1 MVYPLELSTSDFC
14 RFRSVSNN
22 GNVFFDENNELVVTV
37 LTDDS
42 QHVTVTSFDSSCSFE
57 FLIPNKGPV
66 IAIKF
71 SPGFSILAIQ
81 RNKNSVECLNL
92 TSCQPSGPEYSQ
104 LSKSAGN
111 TILGFCWVGDSSLA
125 FITNQ
130 GIELYQINSEKRTF
144 SSTKNINVKCHWF
157 SHCPR
162 SNFVVLATGQQG
174 TTLNPFQLR
183 HNSISKYAKFE
194 VDPGTP
200 SVNSRTSLAE
210 RNVTLATLYGQI
222 SVLVLRH
229 VARQTEQ
236 KAEVIIYPILKDS
249 SSKPSAILRLDMTGR
264 FAINI
269 LDNLVVVHHQSSK
282 TSVLFDIRC
291 RPESREGVTPTFAK
305 LGMPKTIREFYLPA
319 ADLAPFPA
327 PERSMPVEMYAS
339 SWVIFQPDIIIDAK
353 LGCMWKLSLLLEP
366 LANMISDPVSCS
378 DVLLRR
384 TEGKTVLLGRLQ
396 RWVTGESCDLFSLG
410 TVFDKVNEMY
420 RQNVEIELESQ
431 MGTPVNSA
439 SYLKISTKI
448 RPVVVVDQCDIYSQV
463 FLPLADGTL
472 IAESANLAESL
483 NESPTTTRENDEIEV
498 GQICNGKINNGDREV
513 KVSSK
518 TRKKCIAVTTSY
530 IRSLIQWH
538 LPVQHYIYELL
549 IGLLLESDN
558 FYQLH
563 QMLQY
568 HAISDSKPLACLLL
582 SLEPKY
588 PAAVQLA
595 VDMLRRLGNASEE
608 IIEVLLSQNKVLTAI
623 TYARNNGLGDSISAR
638 KFLEAVSNTGDLKAF
653 FSVYNFFEQRNL
665 KLRGSSIFAKGERCE
680 DFVKTFTEEFG
691 TSTSL

>member
-1 MVYPLELSTSDFC
+1 M
-14 RFRSVSNN
+14 
-22 GNVFFDENNELVVTV
+22 GNVKCCGK
-37 LTDDS
+37 S
-42 QHVTVTSFDSSCSFE
+42 QHVLPLEPNCYRLPNIHQSGLSIQLFLESFSQIFILRTLLD
-57 FLIPNKGPV
+57 V
-66 IAIKF
+66 IFTLNIK
-71 SPGFSILAIQ
+71 
-81 RNKNSVECLNL
+81 
-92 TSCQPSGPEYSQ
+92 
-104 LSKSAGN
+104 
-111 TILGFCWVGDSSLA
+111 
-125 FITNQ
+125 
-130 GIELYQINSEKRTF
+130 KRTF
-144 SSTKNINVKCHWF
+144 SSTKNINVKCHWYTIVLSKDF
-157 SHCPR
+157 IIDLNLDCLCRTSLLIELLNFGLNWKSLGRNLRLVLLILREVCNSVHILVTNTNHFNVFFCTVPNSSCISQILGNFIDTI
-162 SNFVVLATGQQG
+162 SNFTNCLHYYMVIFTFYI
-174 TTLNPFQLR
+174 N
-183 HNSISKYAKFE
+183 NSIPKVFVTQQLDMKMASFE
-194 VDPGTP
+194 LDNNPV
-200 SVNSRTSLAE
+200 SRTSLAE

-222 SVLVLRH
+222 AVLVLRH

-448 RPVVVVDQCDIYSQV
+448 RPLVVVDQCDIYS
-463 FLPLADGTL
+463 
-472 IAESANLAESL
+472 
-483 NESPTTTRENDEIEV
+483 
-498 GQICNGKINNGDREV
+498 QICNGKINNGDREV

-665 KLRGSSIFAKGERCE
+665 KLRGSSIFAKG
-680 DFVKTFTEEFG
+680 
-691 TSTSL
+691 SLFYSS